1 MSTNLLDQLVTPL
14 VTQLVTQL
22 VTLPSILIVGNRRTG
37 RSTLALELVR
47 RLGAPQLDVFCHET
61 EWKSCVPDECTHD
74 FQDIERLGRIL
85 KTRENYLGTEKSTIV
100 LDQVS
105 STFLN
110 SEHGRNLCNNAR
122 CYGINLIVV
131 TNCITDIRPEFRGL
145 LDYVLVLGRVSA
157 EKIEYVFDL
166 CVSEAR
172 YTKMDFFNLCFKLE
186 RGHAL
191 MINNTSETIDFQT
204 ILFPLRSYVQAKP
217 VEIPVEFE

>member
-1 MSTNLLDQLVTPL
+1 MSTNLLD
-14 VTQLVTQL
+14 QL

-47 RLGAPQLDVFCHET
+47 RLNAPQLDVFCHET
-61 EWKSCVPDECTHD
+61 EWKSCVPDDCTHD
-74 FQDIERLGRIL
+74 FQDIERLEQIL
-85 KTRENYLGTEKSTIV
+85 KTREKHLGTEKSTIV

-110 SEHGRNLCNNAR
+110 SEAGRNLCNNAR

-145 LDYVLVLGRVSA
+145 LDYVLVLGRASA
-157 EKIEYVFDL
+157 NKIECIFDL
-166 CVSEAR
+166 CVSDAR
-172 YTKMDFFNLCFKLE
+172 YTKMDFFNLCVNLD

-191 MINNTSETIDFQT
+191 MINNTSDTIDFQT

>member
-1 MSTNLLDQLVTPL
+1 MSTDMLD
-14 VTQLVTQL
+14 QL
-22 VTLPSILIVGNRRTG
+22 VTLPSILIVGNRGTG

-47 RLGAPQLDVFCHET
+47 RLGAPHLDVFCHET

-74 FQDIERLGRIL
+74 FQDIERLGQIL
-85 KTRENYLGTEKSTIV
+85 KTREKYFDRGVNEKSTIV

-110 SEHGRNLCNNAR
+110 SEPGRDLCNNAR

-145 LDYVLVLGRVSA
+145 LDYVLVLGCTYA
-157 EKIEYVFDL
+157 YKIEYIFDL
-166 CVSEAR
+166 CVPDAR
-172 YTKMDFFNLCFKLE
+172 YTKLDFFNLCFKLE

-191 MINNTSETIDFQT
+191 MINNTSETIDFKT
-204 ILFPLRSYVQAKP
+204 ISFPLRSYFQAKP
-217 VEIPVEFE
+217 VEISVEDSVEVPVEIE